1 MSKIDKKLR
10 PESILVHGAQESD
23 PITGSRALPL
33 YLTTAYQFKDTDYAA
48 GLFELDIPGNIY
60 TRLQNP
66 TSDVFERR
74 MALMDGGAGALA
86 FATGMSAILVA
97 IMLIAKCGDEIIT
110 CDNLYGGTYSLFV
123 NTFKKIGIGV
133 KFVKS
138 NDIDAIQK
146 AITDKTKCVYCET
159 IGNPKLDVAD
169 LEALAEVAHKNGLPL
184 IVDNTVAPYILKP
197 IEFGADIVVYSATKY
212 IGGHGNVMGGV
223 LIDSGKFDWASGK
236 FPLISDPEPSYHGK
250 DFIKAFGN
258 MAYIAKARTTLMRDM
273 GPTISPF
280 NSFMMLNGMETL
292 HLRMKKHC
300 DNALEVAKFLQK
312 HPKVSWVNYPGLED
326 SPEKDRVKKYLPHG
340 AGAMIGFGV
349 KGSKNLSGKEAGR
362 NFINSL
368 ELISHLTNI
377 GDTKTLAT
385 HPATTTHQ
393 QLSEEAQLA
402 NGVLPDYIRLSVG
415 IEDSR
420 DIIDDIDQALGKI
433 G

>member
-1 MSKIDKKLR
+1 MSKVDSKLR
-10 PESILVHGAQESD
+10 PESILIHGAQESD
-23 PITGSRALPL
+23 PLTGSRAQPL

-48 GLFELDIPGNIY
+48 GLFELNIPGNIY

-74 MALMDGGAGALA
+74 MALMDGGVGALA

-123 NTFKKIGIGV
+123 NTFKKMGIGV

-138 NDIDAIQK
+138 NDIAAIQK
-146 AITDKTKCVYCET
+146 AVTDKTKCVYAET
-159 IGNPKLDVAD
+159 IGNPKLDIAD
-169 LEALAEVAHKNGLPL
+169 LEALSEVAHKNGLPL
-184 IVDNTVAPYILKP
+184 IVDNTCAPYILRP

-223 LIDSGKFDWASGK
+223 IVDSGKFNWANGK
-236 FPLISDPEPSYHGK
+236 FPLISDPEPSYHNK

-258 MAYIAKARTTLMRDM
+258 MAYIAKGRTTLMRDM

-300 DNALEVAKFLQK
+300 DNALEVAKFLKK
-312 HPKVSWVNYPGLED
+312 HPKVTWVNYPGLDD
-326 SPEKDRVKKYLPHG
+326 SIEKERVKKYLPDG

-349 KGSKNLSGKEAGR
+349 KGGKDAGR
-362 NFINSL
+362 KFINSL

-377 GDTKTLAT
+377 GDTRTLAT

-393 QLSEEAQLA
+393 QLSEEAQIA
-402 NGVLPDYIRLSVG
+402 NGVTPDYIRLSIG
-415 IEDSR
+415 IEDAR
-420 DIIDDIDQALGKI
+420 DITDDINQALDKV
-433 G
+433 